1 VVAGSNP
8 VAPTTFI
15 QEEATASTF
24 SPRQWVFDRILGVF
38 GYLLYEVGGALALVS
53 HVSVSYVMASGL
65 ADLNFALNTRSRRAV
80 MANLRHV
87 LGPSVSEAERTKIAK
102 RTFRNFALAITDF
115 LRFPVL
121 TRRSLVGMAN
131 GEVLAAIKGELKAG
145 RGVILLG
152 AHLGD
157 WEVAGA
163 MLARS
168 GLRLT
173 AVALPHRNALI
184 DRFFVKRRRKKGMN
198 IVSGGRATSKL
209 LSALRRNECIGI
221 LGDRSVLGRGILRDF
236 FGSPTVVPYGH
247 VALSLR
253 TGASIVPTF
262 LIREKG
268 THFKLCVDEPIRPG
282 CGEDAFEEMMSRSLR
297 VMEKY
302 VRQNPDQWFVFEPIW
317 EEGSA

>member
-1 VVAGSNP
+1 MVAGSNP

-53 HVSVSYVMASGL
+53 HVSISYVMASGI

-87 LGPSVSEAERTKIAK
+87 LGPSAGEAERTRVAK

-121 TRRSLVGMAN
+121 TRKSLVGMVDA
-131 GEVLAAIKGELKAG
+131 EVLAAIKAELEAG
-145 RGVILLG
+145 NGVILLG
-152 AHLGD
+152 AHLSN
-157 WEVAGA
+157 WEVGGA

-168 GLRLT
+168 GVRLT
-173 AVALPHRNALI
+173 VVALPHRNALI
-184 DRFFVKRRRKKGMN
+184 NRFFVKRRRKKGMN
-198 IVSGGRATSKL
+198 VVSSERATSHL
-209 LSALRRNECIGI
+209 LSALRRNECIAI
-221 LGDRSVLGRGILRDF
+221 LGDRHVLGRGIRRDF
-236 FGSPTVVPYGH
+236 FGSPAIVPYGH

-253 TGASIVPTF
+253 TGAPIVPTF
-262 LIREKG
+262 VIREKG
-268 THFKLCVDEPIRPG
+268 TRFKLCLDEPIRPG
-282 CGEDAFEEMMSRSLR
+282 HGEDAFEDAMSRSLR

-302 VRQNPDQWFVFEPIW
+302 IRKYPDQWFVFEPVW
-317 EEGSA
+317 EDGPK